1 MAVTLGVSLEK
12 PFRDTGRAMSREN
25 LEIVRRLSTGFSG
38 GGDATA
44 WLQDLDPDV
53 VLHVE
58 QAGQGV
64 YRGHEGVIKS
74 LVDWTEDF
82 DDFESVPEEFL
93 DNGDYVVVRTRQTG
107 TGKASG
113 APMEGLFWFVFQ
125 MREGK
130 VVRIHVLATE
140 QEALEAAGLRD

>member
-1 MAVTLGVSLEK
+1 
-12 PFRDTGRAMSREN
+12 MSEEN
-25 LEIVRRLSTGFSG
+25 LEIVRRLFTAFSG
-38 GGDATA
+38 GGDPTA

-53 VLHVE
+53 VLRVD

-74 LVDWTEDF
+74 LVDWTEDI
-82 DDFESVPEEFL
+82 DDFKSVAEEFL

-107 TGKASG
+107 SGKSSG
-113 APMEGLFWFVFQ
+113 VPMEGVFWFVCQ

-130 VVRIHVLATE
+130 IVRMHVLNTE
-140 QEALEAAGLRD
+140 QAALKAAGLAE

>member
-1 MAVTLGVSLEK
+1 M
-12 PFRDTGRAMSREN
+12 
-25 LEIVRRLSTGFSG
+25 EIVRRVSTAFA

-44 WLQDLDPDV
+44 WLRSLDPDV
-53 VLHVE
+53 VLHVD

-74 LVDWTEDF
+74 LVDWTEDI
-82 DDFESVPEEFL
+82 DDFKSVPEEFL

-107 TGKASG
+107 IGKSSG
-113 APMEGLFWFVFQ
+113 VPLEGLFWFVFQ

-130 VVRIHVLATE
+130 VGRIHVLVTE
-140 QEALEAAGLRD
+140 QAALEAAGLSE

>member
-1 MAVTLGVSLEK
+1 
-12 PFRDTGRAMSREN
+12 MSEEN
-25 LEIVRRLSTGFSG
+25 LEIVRRGFTAWSG
-38 GGDATA
+38 GDFTA
-44 WLQDLDPDV
+44 MLQELDPDV

-82 DDFESVPEEFL
+82 DDFKVVPEGFL

-107 TGKASG
+107 SGKSSG
-113 APMEGLFWFVFQ
+113 APMEGLFWFVYQ

-130 VVRIHVLATE
+130 VVRIHVLTTE
-140 QEALEAAGLRD
+140 QAALEAAGLSE

>member
-1 MAVTLGVSLEK
+1 
-12 PFRDTGRAMSREN
+12 MSEEN
-25 LEIVRRLSTGFSG
+25 LEIVRRVFPAFSR

-44 WLQDLDPDV
+44 WLQDLDSDV

-64 YRGHEGVIKS
+64 YRGHEGAIKS
-74 LVDWTEDF
+74 LVDWTEDI
-82 DDFESVPEEFL
+82 DDFKVVPEEFL

-107 TGKASG
+107 SGKSSG
-113 APMEGLFWFVFQ
+113 APMEGLFWFVCQ

-130 VVRIHVLATE
+130 VVRIHVLNTE
-140 QEALEAAGLRD
+140 QAAFEAAGLSE

>member
-1 MAVTLGVSLEK
+1 
-12 PFRDTGRAMSREN
+12 MSQEN
-25 LEIVRRLSTGFSG
+25 VEIVRRGF
-38 GGDATA
+38 TA
-44 WLQDLDPDV
+44 WSEGDTAAMLQDVDPDV
-53 VLHVE
+53 VLHAD

-64 YRGHEGVIKS
+64 YHGHEGAIKS

-82 DDFESVPEEFL
+82 DDFKVVPEEFL

-113 APMEGLFWFVFQ
+113 APMEGLFWFVYQ

-130 VVRIHVLATE
+130 AVRIDVLGTE
-140 QEALEAAGLRD
+140 QAALEAAGLSE